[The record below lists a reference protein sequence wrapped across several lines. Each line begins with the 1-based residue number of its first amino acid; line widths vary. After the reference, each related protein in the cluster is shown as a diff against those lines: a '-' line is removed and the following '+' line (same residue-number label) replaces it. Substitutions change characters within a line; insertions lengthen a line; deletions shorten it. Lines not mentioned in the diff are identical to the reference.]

1 MRSRSLANPWG
12 RMMDGLADPSILSSA
27 MASAIRPR
35 RRLTVSEWADAHRV
49 LPSKGASEKGPWR
62 TSRTPYLR
70 EIMDALSDTS
80 AVQRVVFMSS
90 TQVGKTEVGLNW
102 SGYIM
107 HHAPGP
113 MLAVVPT
120 LDLRK
125 RWVRQRLDPMLQETP
140 VLAEIFDSRRQR
152 DGANAEDMKDFPGGV
167 MILSGANSPASL
179 ASMPIRYA
187 LLDEV
192 DRFPWEVGKEGDPI
206 GLIDERTKT
215 FPRRKVLL
223 VSTPTVKGE
232 SRIDEEFQASD
243 QRHYHVPC
251 PHCGDYAPML
261 WARVRWDAKLTR
273 AWIVCEACG
282 AETDEHHKTAMLEAG
297 RWIPHNPGAAVRG
310 YTVNALY
317 SPIGLGWTWL
327 ELARDWMA
335 SQGDEVKL
343 KRFINTALA
352 EVWEDRREGIDHTHL
367 LNRLEAYPEDMPRR
381 VRSVGIDV
389 QKDRIE
395 VSVYDFGAGEE
406 CWGIDHIIVEG
417 DTADAATWT
426 ALGEEID
433 AIRPDTGAIDS
444 GYAADEVYT
453 FARGRRWLFV
463 TKGIKGS
470 DKTFIEDDESRRR
483 RLRKRRKKSH
493 SPFLVGNVAAM
504 MLITQRLR
512 ISRPEYGT
520 ACPGFIHF
528 PHGEDAFDDEFF
540 RQLASS
546 AYVIVKRGKKSVYE
560 WQEKATHPRNEAFDC
575 WKLAVVGVR
584 LAKINLD
591 RAPREEAPAQVA
603 SVPEAAARRPV
614 SPRRGG
620 GIVRR

>member
-1 MRSRSLANPWG
+1 
-12 RMMDGLADPSILSSA
+12 MDGLAKPDILSA
-27 MASAIRPR
+27 ALARAIRPR
-35 RRLTVSEWADAHRV
+35 RRLTVSEWADAHRI
-49 LPSKGASEKGPWR
+49 LPGKGASEKGPWR

-70 EIMDALSDTS
+70 EIMDALSDS
-80 AVQRVVFMSS
+80 SVVQRVVLKTS

-102 SGYIM
+102 MGYIM
-107 HHAPGP
+107 DHAPGP

-120 LDLRK
+120 LEMRK
-125 RWVRQRLDPMLQETP
+125 RWVRQRLEPMLQETP
-140 VLAEIFDSRRQR
+140 ALAAIFDSRRQR
-152 DGANAEDMKDFPGGV
+152 DGSNAEDMKDFPGGV
-167 MILSGANSPASL
+167 AILSGANSPASL
-179 ASMPIRYA
+179 ASMPVKYV
-187 LLDEV
+187 LCDEV
-192 DRFPWEVGKEGDPI
+192 DRFPWEVGNEGDPI

-223 VSTPTVKGE
+223 VSTPTEKGA
-232 SRIDEEFQASD
+232 SRIDEEFEASD

-251 PHCGDYAPML
+251 PHCGDYAPMT
-261 WARVRWDAKLTR
+261 WKRCRWDAHQSR
-273 AWIVCEACG
+273 AWLVCEECG
-282 AETDEHHKTAMLEAG
+282 AEIEEHHKTAMLEAG
-297 RWIPHNPGAAVRG
+297 RWVPERPGAAVRG
-310 YTVNALY
+310 YTINALY

-335 SQGDEVKL
+335 SQGDEIKL

-352 EVWEDRREGIDHTHL
+352 EVWEDRREGVDHTNL
-367 LNRLEAYPEDMPRR
+367 LGRLESYAEDMPRR

-395 VSVYDFGAGEE
+395 MSVYDFGAGEE

-417 DTADAATWT
+417 DTADESTWA

-433 AIRPDTGAIDS
+433 AIRPDCGAIDS
-444 GYAADEVYT
+444 GYAADQVYA
-453 FARGRRWLFV
+453 FSRGRRWLFV

-470 DKTFIEDDESRRR
+470 DKTFIEDDDARRR
-483 RLRKRRKKSH
+483 RLRKRRKKSF

-504 MLITQRLR
+504 MLVTQRLR
-512 ISRPEYGT
+512 LDAHG
-520 ACPGFIHF
+520 PGYLHF

-546 AYVIVKRGKKSVYE
+546 AYVLVRQKKKSVYE

-584 LAKINLD
+584 LAKIDLTREPQPSVLPPPD
-591 RAPREEAPAQVA
+591 KPPTPAAPKQARANPFANDTWSSRL
-603 SVPEAAARRPV
+603 
-614 SPRRGG
+614 
-620 GIVRR
+620 

>member
-1 MRSRSLANPWG
+1 MQ
-12 RMMDGLADPSILSSA
+12 GLAKPDILSA
-27 MASAIRPR
+27 ALARAIRPR
-35 RRLTVSEWADAHRV
+35 KRLTVSEWADAHRI
-49 LPSKGASEKGPWR
+49 LPGKGASEKGPWR

-70 EIMDALSDTS
+70 EIMDALSDS
-80 AVQRVVFMSS
+80 SVVQRVVLKTS

-102 SGYIM
+102 MGYVM
-107 HHAPGP
+107 DHAPGP

-120 LDLRK
+120 LEMRK
-125 RWVRQRLDPMLQETP
+125 RWVRQRLEPMLQETP
-140 VLAEIFDSRRQR
+140 ALASIFDSRRQR
-152 DGANAEDMKDFPGGV
+152 DGANAEDMKGFPGGV
-167 MILSGANSPASL
+167 AILSGANSPASL
-179 ASMPIRYA
+179 ASMPVKYV
-187 LLDEV
+187 LCDEV
-192 DRFPWEVGKEGDPI
+192 DRFPWEVGNEGDPI

-232 SRIDEEFQASD
+232 SRIDEEFEASD
-243 QRHYHVPC
+243 QRFYHVPC
-251 PHCGDYAPML
+251 PHCGDYAPMM
-261 WARVRWDAKLTR
+261 WRRTRWDAQLTR
-273 AWIVCEACG
+273 AWLVCEECG
-282 AETDEHHKTAMLEAG
+282 AEIDEHHKTAMLEAG
-297 RWIPHNPGAAVRG
+297 RWIPARPGVAVRG
-310 YTVNALY
+310 YTINALY

-335 SQGDEVKL
+335 SQGDEIKL

-352 EVWEDRREGIDHTHL
+352 EVWEDRREGVDHTNL
-367 LNRLEAYPEDMPRR
+367 LGRLEAYHEDMPRR

-395 VSVYDFGAGEE
+395 MSVYEFAAGEE

-417 DTADAATWT
+417 DTANKETWA

-433 AIRPDTGAIDS
+433 AIRPDCGAIDS
-444 GYAADEVYT
+444 GYAADHVYA
-453 FARGRRWLFV
+453 FSSGRRWLYV

-470 DKTFIEDDESRRR
+470 DKTFVEDDESRRR
-483 RLRKRRKKSH
+483 RLRKRRKKSF

-512 ISRPEYGT
+512 IPRPEYGT
-520 ACPGFIHF
+520 PAAGYIHF
-528 PHGEDAFDDEFF
+528 PNGEDAFDDEFF

-546 AYVIVKRGKKSVYE
+546 AFVITKRAKKAVYE

-584 LAKINLD
+584 LAKVDLT
-591 RAPREEAPAQVA
+591 RAPRVEQRPHVEETAP
-603 SVPEAAARRPV
+603 STITR
-614 SPRRGG
+614 RRGG
-620 GIVRR
+620 LARR